1 MEYKN
6 IISLESDSIGRI
18 TLNDPPYNAL
28 SIEMMAEISEALSI
42 FRTSDI
48 KVLILEARGTFF
60 STGLDLREHLDAS
73 IEDVIR
79 VYHTV
84 FSNLERIHAPTLA
97 LVGGAALGAGFELLL
112 SCDMVIASDAAEFGL
127 PQVRAG
133 TIPTIAPTLLPRIM
147 PGKKAVEL
155 MLTGDSVGANK
166 AMELGIVN
174 HVLPRESFREDVEI
188 FIREMLLK
196 NSSAIMGLVKKAYLK
211 GLEHPPEEARREIE
225 RIYTGELMRT
235 DDMEEGLSA
244 HQEKRPPI
252 WKNR

>member
-166 AMELGIVN
+166 AMELMGSYGFSSDYHIEKY
-174 HVLPRESFREDVEI
+174 LRDVKI
-188 FIREMLLK
+188 LQLWLGGPQRALLDT
-196 NSSAIMGLVKKAYLK
+196 ALGYYDF
-211 GLEHPPEEARREIE
+211 E
-225 RIYTGELMRT
+225 
-235 DDMEEGLSA
+235 
-244 HQEKRPPI
+244 
-252 WKNR
+252 W